1 MFDAAKLLPA
11 KKLTMND
18 EMIMHEI
25 IANQV
30 SISEQEDAYAALEA
44 KYNNVE
50 ETVEQDLQRVQND
63 RVYEDFE
70 EQDMLT
76 DQLDGVEDMIGDA
89 PEFVEEFE
97 DNVIEENYI
106 EEEDFDGWG
115 SIDDNPYY
123 NDNLDMDQQSLEFWD
138 NL

>member
-1 MFDAAKLLPA
+1 
-11 KKLTMND
+11 MND

>member
-1 MFDAAKLLPA
+1 
-11 KKLTMND
+11 MND

-106 EEEDFDGWG
+106 EEDDSDGWG

>member
-1 MFDAAKLLPA
+1 MDDD
-11 KKLTMND
+11 MV
-18 EMIMHEI
+18 MHEI

-50 ETVEQDLQRVQND
+50 EAVEQDLLRAQFD
-63 RVYEDFE
+63 RVDEDFE
-70 EQDMLT
+70 GQDMLT
-76 DQLDGVEDMIGDA
+76 AQLDGVEDIAESGSG
-89 PEFVEEFE
+89 FVE
-97 DNVIEENYI
+97 DS
-106 EEEDFDGWG
+106 DGWG

-123 NDNLDMDQQSLEFWD
+123 NDNLDMDQQSPEFWD

>member
-1 MFDAAKLLPA
+1 M
-11 KKLTMND
+11 KLTMND
-18 EMIMHEI
+18 EMIMHVI

>member
-1 MFDAAKLLPA
+1 MGK
-11 KKLTMND
+11 KKLTMDD
-18 EMIMHEI
+18 EMIIHEI

-50 ETVEQDLQRVQND
+50 ETVEHDLLRVQID

-70 EQDMLT
+70 GQDILIA
-76 DQLDGVEDMIGDA
+76 QLDGVEDMVGGA

-106 EEEDFDGWG
+106 EEEDSDGWG

-123 NDNLDMDQQSLEFWD
+123 NDNLDMDQQSPEFWD

>member
-1 MFDAAKLLPA
+1 MEK

-76 DQLDGVEDMIGDA
+76 DQLDGVEDMKGDA

>member
-1 MFDAAKLLPA
+1 MD
-11 KKLTMND
+11 D
-18 EMIMHEI
+18 EMVMHEI

>member
-1 MFDAAKLLPA
+1 MEKQNLIMD
-11 KKLTMND
+11 D
-18 EMIMHEI
+18 EMVMHET

-44 KYNNVE
+44 KYNSVE
-50 ETVEQDLQRVQND
+50 EGVEQDLLRAQFD
-63 RVYEDFE
+63 RVDEDFE
-70 EQDMLT
+70 GQDMLAV
-76 DQLDGVEDMIGDA
+76 QLDGVEDMVGIVPG
-89 PEFVEEFE
+89 FVEELE

-106 EEEDFDGWG
+106 EEDDSDGWG

-123 NDNLDMDQQSLEFWD
+123 NDNLDMDQQSPEFWD

>member
-1 MFDAAKLLPA
+1 MEK

-70 EQDMLT
+70 EQDMIT

>member
-1 MFDAAKLLPA
+1 MEKQNLIMD
-11 KKLTMND
+11 D
-18 EMIMHEI
+18 EMVMHET

-50 ETVEQDLQRVQND
+50 EAVEQDLLRAQFD
-63 RVYEDFE
+63 RVDEDFE
-70 EQDMLT
+70 GQDMLAV
-76 DQLDGVEDMIGDA
+76 QLDGVEDMVGIVPG
-89 PEFVEEFE
+89 FVEELE

-106 EEEDFDGWG
+106 EEDDSDGWG

-123 NDNLDMDQQSLEFWD
+123 NDNLDMDPISGVLG
-138 NL
+138 

>member
-1 MFDAAKLLPA
+1 MEK

-18 EMIMHEI
+18 ETIMHEI

>member
-1 MFDAAKLLPA
+1 MEK

-76 DQLDGVEDMIGDA
+76 DQLDGEEDMIGDA

>member
-1 MFDAAKLLPA
+1 MV
-11 KKLTMND
+11 TMND

>member
-1 MFDAAKLLPA
+1 MEKQNLIMD
-11 KKLTMND
+11 D
-18 EMIMHEI
+18 EMVMHET

-30 SISEQEDAYAALEA
+30 SISELEA

-50 ETVEQDLQRVQND
+50 EAVEQDLLRAQFD
-63 RVYEDFE
+63 RVDEDFE
-70 EQDMLT
+70 GQDMLAA
-76 DQLDGVEDMIGDA
+76 QLDGVEDIAESGSG
-89 PEFVEEFE
+89 FVEEFE

-106 EEEDFDGWG
+106 EEDDSDGWG

-123 NDNLDMDQQSLEFWD
+123 NDNLDMDQQSPEFWD

>member
-1 MFDAAKLLPA
+1 MEKQNLIMD
-11 KKLTMND
+11 D
-18 EMIMHEI
+18 EMVMHET

-50 ETVEQDLQRVQND
+50 ETVKQDLLRARID
-63 RVYEDFE
+63 RVDEDFE
-70 EQDMLT
+70 GQDMLAV
-76 DQLDGVEDMIGDA
+76 QLDGVEDMVGIVPG
-89 PEFVEEFE
+89 FVEELE

-106 EEEDFDGWG
+106 EEDDSDGWG

-123 NDNLDMDQQSLEFWD
+123 NDNLDMDQQSPEFWD

>member
-1 MFDAAKLLPA
+1 MEK
-11 KKLTMND
+11 KKLPMND

>member
-1 MFDAAKLLPA
+1 MYKR
-11 KKLTMND
+11 
-18 EMIMHEI
+18 
-25 IANQV
+25 Q
-30 SISEQEDAYAALEA
+30 

>member
-1 MFDAAKLLPA
+1 
-11 KKLTMND
+11 MND
-18 EMIMHEI
+18 ETIMHEI

>member
-1 MFDAAKLLPA
+1 MD
-11 KKLTMND
+11 D
-18 EMIMHEI
+18 EMVMHEI

-106 EEEDFDGWG
+106 EEDDSDGWG

-123 NDNLDMDQQSLEFWD
+123 NDNLDMDQQSPEFWD

>member
-1 MFDAAKLLPA
+1 MEK

-106 EEEDFDGWG
+106 EEDDSDGWG

>member
-1 MFDAAKLLPA
+1 
-11 KKLTMND
+11 MND

-106 EEEDFDGWG
+106 EEEDFDGLG

>member
-1 MFDAAKLLPA
+1 MEKQNLIMD
-11 KKLTMND
+11 D
-18 EMIMHEI
+18 EMVMHET

-123 NDNLDMDQQSLEFWD
+123 NDNLDMDQQSPEFWD

>member
-1 MFDAAKLLPA
+1 MEK
-11 KKLTMND
+11 KKLIMDD
-18 EMIMHEI
+18 EMVMHEI

-76 DQLDGVEDMIGDA
+76 DQLDGVDDMIGDA

-106 EEEDFDGWG
+106 EEDDSDGWG

-123 NDNLDMDQQSLEFWD
+123 NDNLDMDQQSPEFWD

>member
-1 MFDAAKLLPA
+1 MEK
-11 KKLTMND
+11 KKLIMDD
-18 EMIMHEI
+18 EIAMHET

-106 EEEDFDGWG
+106 EEDDSDGWG

-123 NDNLDMDQQSLEFWD
+123 NDNLDMDQQSPEFWD